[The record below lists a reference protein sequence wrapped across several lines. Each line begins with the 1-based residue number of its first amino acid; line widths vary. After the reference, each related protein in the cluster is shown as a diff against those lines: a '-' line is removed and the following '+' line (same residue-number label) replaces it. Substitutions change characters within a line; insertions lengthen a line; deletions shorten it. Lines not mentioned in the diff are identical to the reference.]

1 MTWYPQGVVAAGS
14 PILERLRRQL
24 GDASE
29 LYCCSA
35 GNLAHRP
42 ARAHIDEEHKVIF
55 DAAVADLAVSLLSQH
70 LETTARHVEAIV
82 SGEDAK
88 PSPLDTIAAD
98 GPGPGGGAPVR

>member
-1 MTWYPQGVVAAGS
+1 
-14 PILERLRRQL
+14 
-24 GDASE
+24 

-35 GNLAHRP
+35 GNLPHHP

-55 DAAVADLAVSLLSQH
+55 DAALAREAGLAVDLLSQH
-70 LETTARHVEAIV
+70 LETKARHLELIARE
-82 SGEDAK
+82 EDAE